1 MGTAGREITHLRRL
15 GMRLLIA
22 TVSCALIAG
31 CGSSQQADQE
41 PQDTTLDGISEA
53 LAECRHAYPDEI
65 IQAVARAAC
74 VNKAIA
80 PLRPLLRFPDCLTRK
95 SRCESRSPGWSR
107 TTNCRCSISSC
118 KSPNCIKGCWR
129 RKKAG
134 FRPIHRCP
142 PRNRPQPPCG
152 ENPIPLLARRW
163 AGIRNV
169 AIDWR
174 MRCRGGD

>member
-80 PLRPLLRFPDCLTRK
+80 PLRPLLRFPDLLDQEIALRK
-95 SRCESRSPGWSR
+95 SLAGLVQNNQLSLLDQLVQITELHKRMLAEEKSRVSANPSVPAQESAAAALWRESNPASCATLGGNTQRCY
-107 TTNCRCSISSC
+107 
-118 KSPNCIKGCWR
+118 
-129 RKKAG
+129 
-134 FRPIHRCP
+134 
-142 PRNRPQPPCG
+142 
-152 ENPIPLLARRW
+152 
-163 AGIRNV
+163 
-169 AIDWR
+169 
-174 MRCRGGD
+174 